1 LFIAATQMGAA
12 SAGHDPEP
20 WFELGARIGE
30 AFQVADDLIDV
41 LSDDVSSGKS
51 VGQDEKNNR
60 PNAIREF
67 GIEGAKRHLQD
78 ILAGAISSIPSC
90 PGEGELAQLVKMQAA
105 KMLEINDSK
114 IIV

>member
-1 LFIAATQMGAA
+1 MKKVIKLLVLFFLISLFTFLFNNTYRYIRIM
-12 SAGHDPEP
+12 
-20 WFELGARIGE
+20 LGY
-30 AFQVADDLIDV
+30 DKN
-41 LSDDVSSGKS
+41 SGKS

-67 GIEGAKRHLQD
+67 GLEGAKRHLQD

-105 KMLEINDSK
+105 KMMEINESK